1 MRISDWSSDVCSSAV
16 PTALLTRD
24 MRFDL
29 LALRSVLGLSVG
41 GAVGIGMA
49 LDGFGAWSL
58 VGQQLTQ
65 QAIIAAVLWSTG
77 RWRPGLGFSLRH
89 LRELLGFGSQ
99 MIGLKLVKLGEQQ

>member
-1 MRISDWSSDVCSSAV
+1 MRISDWSSDVCSSDL

-77 RWRPGLGFSLRH
+77 RWRPGPGFRSEER
-89 LRELLGFGSQ
+89 RVGKGGGSTWNFR
-99 MIGLKLVKLGEQQ
+99 GSPDH